1 LAFCFLSF
9 ASFSERERLA
19 FLTFPEAS
27 VAVTATVALTF
38 RPAYL
43 RRTFFEI
50 VIRTGTDAPGA
61 TTLVPVLT
69 RILIGF
75 FFFFFFLAVSALAL
89 RACFRAIRQRR
100 GDRHRRG
107 LVAAD
112 RYLQR
117 LARAAAAAGTVA
129 ADLDLARRAML
140 SRKVA
145 SDDACGSAACRA
157 PSLLKSTNATI
168 VSAPAFAP
176 GSLIVAWPLPSSV
189 NAAPPGLAPVIV
201 YFSERPA

>member
-1 LAFCFLSF
+1 
-9 ASFSERERLA
+9 
-19 FLTFPEAS
+19 
-27 VAVTATVALTF
+27 
-38 RPAYL
+38 
-43 RRTFFEI
+43 
-50 VIRTGTDAPGA
+50 
-61 TTLVPVLT
+61 
-69 RILIGF
+69 
-75 FFFFFFLAVSALAL
+75 
-89 RACFRAIRQRR
+89 
-100 GDRHRRG
+100 
-107 LVAAD
+107 
-112 RYLQR
+112 
-117 LARAAAAAGTVA
+117 
-129 ADLDLARRAML
+129 ML